1 MCTRELVTLLAH
13 WNLIRAPGAILIAKQ
28 LKLNKSLRV
37 LDISFNCMGNG
48 LMQRFTIKR
57 PDPEKKEKDKFALTM
72 TAMKTTQ
79 TSFAAAQFDSPKKI
93 PKDKQQIFECSEA
106 AWKWRK
112 TLMRNMHLLHLD
124 ISHNSFKPEDMEVM
138 GDGLKENHTLIGMHV
153 TGNFATLDHLGF
165 I

>member
-1 MCTRELVTLLAH
+1 LKKLFRLTGLVVTLKYLNISRNKITDSGVRYLQNFLMCTRELVTLLAH

-72 TAMKTTQ
+72 TAMKTT
-79 TSFAAAQFDSPKKI
+79 
-93 PKDKQQIFECSEA
+93 
-106 AWKWRK
+106 
-112 TLMRNMHLLHLD
+112 
-124 ISHNSFKPEDMEVM
+124 
-138 GDGLKENHTLIGMHV
+138 
-153 TGNFATLDHLGF
+153 
-165 I
+165 